1 MACARI
7 EDLAKAAKRAGHP
20 GRVGHL
26 RAGPP
31 CSAATVTLARFPA
44 GERSVLTL
52 PALWPPRR
60 AAPRGASPSRMR
72 PHLVFAGMTRRRP
85 HAGGI
90 QSLPRRGGVVELH
103 VSESLLTVLAADPP
117 AAVSGPESS
126 PTSST
131 RTCTAHRP
139 ARFHRTVRRR
149 GVAPTHPVARPILRV
164 HGMPVPGPWRRPG
177 PHPRPRPTRRHE
189 RRQSGTGLP
198 ARPSPQTRRR
208 VAVVPTRTRLFLLG
222 QPLGGICHT
231 QPPPIIEDL
240 PDPQPGLPY
249 PAYVPLATSRD
260 YRSCNVHHL
269 SRTLHLRLHAIRS
282 IPTNRR
288 RSRCAADRAV
298 RAGRPG
304 GDAWSARV
312 SALGAKPTRAAGKNS
327 EVPRVNFR
335 SLLTPMV
342 LAAGPASSSQCK
354 TTHGRGI
361 ADGSHNVD
369 ARASPRGESTHTRR
383 SS

>member
-1 MACARI
+1 
-7 EDLAKAAKRAGHP
+7 
-20 GRVGHL
+20 
-26 RAGPP
+26 
-31 CSAATVTLARFPA
+31 
-44 GERSVLTL
+44 
-52 PALWPPRR
+52 
-60 AAPRGASPSRMR
+60 MR

-85 HAGGI
+85 HA
-90 QSLPRRGGVVELH
+90 
-103 VSESLLTVLAADPP
+103 
-117 AAVSGPESS
+117 
-126 PTSST
+126 
-131 RTCTAHRP
+131 
-139 ARFHRTVRRR
+139 
-149 GVAPTHPVARPILRV
+149 ILRV

-327 EVPRVNFR
+327 EVPRCEFSVVVDTNGISRRPGVLF
-335 SLLTPMV
+335 PMQDHSRERDRRWI
-342 LAAGPASSSQCK
+342 PQ
-354 TTHGRGI
+354 R
-361 ADGSHNVD
+361 
-369 ARASPRGESTHTRR
+369 RR
-383 SS
+383 SGEPARRVHPHTEIVVTASGRRSRRGPRHRWCTSTPNRWPGASTRPAGLRR